1 MTASWEPTT
10 ALGTAVWMQPAAERA
25 ARLAAMQGAAATV
38 RLKIGGMTC
47 GGCVGGVEAALAAVP
62 GVENVAVD
70 LEKGT
75 AVVAGA
81 ASIARFRAQRL
92 IQSVQDTGK
101 EASLLEDAAGSAPAA
116 APTSGHGHG
125 HGHGHAEAAAD
136 TEDHH
141 HGHAHDAD
149 VSAAAV

>member
-1 MTASWEPTT
+1 
-10 ALGTAVWMQPAAERA
+10 MQPAAERA

-116 APTSGHGHG
+116 A
-125 HGHGHAEAAAD
+125 A
-136 TEDHH
+136 DHH